1 MKHGGDL
8 TEAMARYGGSPRMW
22 LDLSTGVNPWSWPIP
37 VHLPADVWQ
46 RLPSRADEETLIAAA
61 REAYA
66 IPASAGIV
74 AAAGTQSLIL
84 MAAAIG
90 ECRSGRDRGAD
101 L

>member
-22 LDLSTGVNPWSWPIP
+22 LDLSTGVNPWPWPIP

-74 AAAGTQSLIL
+74 AAAGTQSLI
-84 MAAAIG
+84 
-90 ECRSGRDRGAD
+90 
-101 L
+101 